1 MNEQRRTMFGGSK
14 RSSQMLTM
22 TYSNEVKFLYQVDD
36 EDDSQLLNDDM
47 RFLTGVQQ
55 VIKIEHICYAVGRFL
70 YVFVFSNNSNHTFCN
85 GKNK

>member
-1 MNEQRRTMFGGSK
+1 MFGGSK

-36 EDDSQLLNDDM
+36 EDDSQLLLTEDM

-55 VIKIEHICYAVGRFL
+55 VII
-70 YVFVFSNNSNHTFCN
+70 
-85 GKNK
+85 